1 MINLLRK
8 FILDWLFVGDD
19 QSPQQET
26 LPAENIQEMERM
38 TVKVYFN

>member
-26 LPAENIQEMERM
+26 LPAENIQENGKDDCESL
-38 TVKVYFN
+38 F